1 MHSLPSWK
9 ECQVMQAL
17 IAVES
22 KTPGITMVQMSSLD
36 QMKKGFKKDTED
48 ALAGLR
54 NVLN

>member
-1 MHSLPSWK
+1 
-9 ECQVMQAL
+9 MQAL

-22 KTPGITMVQMSSLD
+22 KTPGITMMQMSSLD